1 MTRQEWT
8 FEVMNCAYLMSNNRI
23 NEDYLNDTLQVY
35 VMNEYPIYQALK
47 SKRVKAHSIAWMA
60 LMYDAN
66 TRLKWNCY
74 KSECSSAQ
82 LKKWL
87 ETYGD
92 GYETISDT
100 ITFIKD
106 MRLELMED
114 K

>member
-1 MTRQEWT
+1 MTRQDWT
-8 FEVMNCAYLMSNNRI
+8 FEVMNGAYLMSNNKI
-23 NEDYLNDTLQVY
+23 NEDYLNDILQIY
-35 VMNEYPIYQALK
+35 IMNEYPIYQALK
-47 SKRVKAHSIAWMA
+47 NNRIKRTSVAWQA

-66 TRLKWNCY
+66 TRLQRNGY
-74 KSECSSAQ
+74 KATCSSAQ

-100 ITFIKD
+100 VTFVFD
-106 MRLELMED
+106 QRLELMEG

>member
-8 FEVMNCAYLMSNNRI
+8 FEVMNGAYLMSNNRI
-23 NEDYLNDTLQVY
+23 NEDYLNDVLQTY
-35 VMNEYPIYQALK
+35 VMNEYSIYKALK
-47 SKRVKAHSIAWMA
+47 NNRIKRTSVAWMA

-66 TRLKWNCY
+66 TRLQWNGY
-74 KSECSSAQ
+74 KAECSSAQ

-92 GYETISDT
+92 GYETLNPTVTYVFDQ
-100 ITFIKD
+100 
-106 MRLELMED
+106 RLELMEE

>member
-1 MTRQEWT
+1 MTKQEWT
-8 FEVMNCAYLMSNNRI
+8 FEVMNGAYLMSNNRI
-23 NEDYLNDTLQVY
+23 NEGYLNDTLQVY

-47 SKRVKAHSIAWMA
+47 NNRIKRTSVAWMA

-66 TRLKWNCY
+66 TRLKWNGY
-74 KSECSSAQ
+74 NAECSSAQ

-92 GYETISDT
+92 GYETLNPTVTYIFDQ
-100 ITFIKD
+100 
-106 MRLELMED
+106 RLELMEG

>member
-1 MTRQEWT
+1 MTKQEWT
-8 FEVMNCAYLMSNNRI
+8 FEVMNGAYLMSNNRI
-23 NEDYLNDTLQVY
+23 NEGYLNDTLQVY

-47 SKRVKAHSIAWMA
+47 NNRIKRTSVAWMA

-66 TRLKWNCY
+66 TRLKWNGY
-74 KSECSSAQ
+74 NAECSSAQ

-92 GYETISDT
+92 GYETLNPTVTYIFDQ
-100 ITFIKD
+100 
-106 MRLELMED
+106 RLELMEE